1 LDSALTHLCFS
12 GHSAIGMYTLT
23 CVCVPRLCH
32 CEQAGESTGCE
43 VQVEWQGDH
52 KIFGHE
58 DYKLA
63 SRTYADVI
71 TNGVRVSLRYSEL
84 ELIRILP
91 SLE

>member
-1 LDSALTHLCFS
+1 
-12 GHSAIGMYTLT
+12 M
-23 CVCVPRLCH
+23 
-32 CEQAGESTGCE
+32 
-43 VQVEWQGDH
+43 EWQGDH